1 MDQCDDNDKEYN
13 LTQDLSDKKH
23 SSWMRLVLVEKYKE
37 GVFDRKTILENGLG
51 TIQGPCKVR
60 VDFDN
65 FVEMN
70 K

>member
-37 GVFDRKTILENGLG
+37 GVLKM
-51 TIQGPCKVR
+51 
-60 VDFDN
+60 N
-65 FVEMN
+65 F
-70 K
+70 

>member
-1 MDQCDDNDKEYN
+1 
-13 LTQDLSDKKH
+13 
-23 SSWMRLVLVEKYKE
+23 MRLVLVEKYKE